1 MKPLYHE
8 VKQSVSGTGC
18 AARPFMRFF
27 ITVHLEK
34 RKGYAGQAQE

>member
-8 VKQSVSGTGC
+8 VYKSVSGTGC
-18 AARPFMRFF
+18 AARPFLCLF